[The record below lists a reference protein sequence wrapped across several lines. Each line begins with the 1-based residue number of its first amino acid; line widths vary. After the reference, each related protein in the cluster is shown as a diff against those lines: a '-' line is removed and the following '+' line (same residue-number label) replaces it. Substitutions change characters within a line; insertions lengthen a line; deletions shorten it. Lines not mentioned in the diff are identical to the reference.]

1 MPFALAEQSCVH
13 RTSAES
19 HAIMTANETARAV
32 FGAPPCRNDSA
43 EGGIV
48 PPSSAAERVERDAI
62 VDLASSLIAIPSPSG
77 DELAIM
83 DFVAGWCAA
92 HGIQCERVARDPARP
107 NLVLTIGEPDSG
119 PIVAMNGHLDTVP
132 VSDLAAWRTDPF
144 DPAIS
149 DDGTRL
155 YGRGASDMKS
165 SVAVMLSLMALLKDA
180 PLRGQLQTHV
190 VVDEET
196 SGKYG
201 TIFVLDEIAAGRLP
215 RPDYVLIGEKS
226 DLKVRNAERG
236 LVGLAVT
243 CYGRAA
249 HTAAARVTGINAIAK
264 AAKAVLALEEDLD
277 KFHPAVGKPVI
288 SINQIQAG
296 IAHNVV
302 PGECTFTIDRRL
314 IPGETA
320 ESAAAEI
327 EARLRQVAAE
337 DPEFRYEIV
346 LDPHGDAIPANLT
359 PDDSPLVRALQ
370 ASVRDVTGTEP
381 EYFVAWAGATDGR
394 FYRLAGID
402 TVGYGPG
409 GENAHGANE
418 AVFIDDLVTQAKV
431 WATTIARLLA
441 AE

>member
-1 MPFALAEQSCVH
+1 LAGVCDH
-13 RTSAES
+13 GRTWRGRSAG
-19 HAIMTANETARAV
+19 RAK
-32 FGAPPCRNDSA
+32 
-43 EGGIV
+43 GGIV
-48 PPSSAAERVERDAI
+48 TAGNGPAAIERDAI
-62 VDLASSLIAIPSPSG
+62 VDLASRLISIPSASG
-77 DELAIM
+77 EERAVM
-83 DFVAGWCAA
+83 DFVATWCAEQ
-92 HGIQCERVARDPARP
+92 GIPCETTAKDPARP
-107 NLVLTIGEPDSG
+107 NLILSVGDPGGG

-132 VSDLAAWRTDPF
+132 VSDLPAWRAGPF
-144 DPAIS
+144 EPTVS
-149 DDGTRL
+149 DDGKRL

-165 SVAVMLSLMALLKDA
+165 SVAVMLCLMAAFKDT

-190 VVDEET
+190 VSDEET

-236 LVGLAVT
+236 LVGFEVAI
-243 CYGRAA
+243 YGRAA
-249 HTAAARVTGINAIAK
+249 HTAAARVTGVNAIAK
-264 AAKAVLALEEDLD
+264 AAKAVLALEHDLD
-277 KFHPAVGKPVI
+277 AFHPAVGKPVI
-288 SINQIQAG
+288 SINQIHAG
-296 IAHNVV
+296 VAHNVV
-302 PGECTFTIDRRL
+302 PGECVFTIDRRL

-327 EARLRQVAAE
+327 DARLRQIAAD
-337 DPEFRYEIV
+337 DPEFRYELV
-346 LDPHGDAIPANLT
+346 VDPHGDAIPANLT

-370 ASVRDVTGTEP
+370 ASVREVTGQEP

-418 AVFIDDLVTQAKV
+418 AVFIDDLVTQARV
-431 WATTIARLLA
+431 WAATIERLLQTR
-441 AE
+441 